1 MSTQFHCQ
9 ECRQAVESLPT
20 HAEYNGQ
27 EIFLFDPVVC
37 KPCLLE
43 LCEQYSTVC
52 VNCGGTIPPYSQ
64 VGALK
69 AGGGEMQL
77 VHMTNACSTV
87 GSAFHGYW
95 GKGQLRNLIQIE
107 AC

>member
-1 MSTQFHCQ
+1 MNEQIHCQ
-9 ECRQAVESLPT
+9 ECNQVVESLPT
-20 HAEYNGQ
+20 QAEYDDQ

-37 KPCLLE
+37 KNCLLQ
-43 LCEQYSTVC
+43 LCEKYSTVC
-52 VNCGGTIPPYSQ
+52 VNCGGAIPPYSQ

-69 AGGGEMQL
+69 ADEGEMQL
-77 VHMTNACSTV
+77 VHMTTACSTV

-95 GKGQLRNLIQIE
+95 GKGELRNLIQIE